1 MKLRIAIAALL
12 TFGVGLMPAHAES
25 ESAPTAAQREDD
37 RRILVMLKL
46 GPTHYRPGA
55 DYGGS
60 GYGDSI
66 GQAARRRL
74 AERIASEHHLKLVDN
89 WAMQIVGVDCVIMT
103 VPDDRSLES
112 VTDELSTLPTVAWSQ
127 PLNKFHL
134 ESAPHDRTS
143 NRPNDRLFRAQPA
156 AIRWRL
162 ADLHRMATGRGVTIA
177 VVDSRIDAAHPD
189 LSGQIARVANF
200 VDDNRR
206 GAERH
211 GTGIAGIIAARTNNQ
226 VGIAGVAPGAR
237 VLGLRAC
244 WERSA
249 DERAI
254 CDSISLARA
263 LSYAIENHANVINL
277 SLSGPDDR
285 LIETL
290 IRIAMSRGS
299 TVVVAVDEAR
309 ADNGFP
315 ATVPGVIPVA
325 DESLSSNRAG
335 VYIAPGTAVPTTEP
349 GGKWDLVD
357 GSSYAAAHV
366 SGLVALVQQVNRA
379 NGRPN
384 LAGSLGRSGPI
395 DACAVLTRAASVT
408 EDRCAQN

>member
-1 MKLRIAIAALL
+1 MKFRIAIAALL
-12 TFGVGLMPAHAES
+12 MLGIGAVTARAGFAATPTE
-25 ESAPTAAQREDD
+25 APREDD

-60 GYGDSI
+60 GYGDAI

-103 VPDDRSLES
+103 VPDDRPLER
-112 VTDELSTLPTVAWSQ
+112 VTSELSALPTVAWSQ
-127 PLNKFHL
+127 PLNTFHL
-134 ESAPHDRTS
+134 ESAPHDRVAS
-143 NRPNDRLFRAQPA
+143 RPNDRLYPAQPA
-156 AIRWRL
+156 ATRWRL
-162 ADLHRMATGRGVTIA
+162 ADLHKLATGRGVTIA
-177 VVDSRIDAAHPD
+177 VVDSRIDTAHPD
-189 LSGQIARVANF
+189 LSGQIASASNF

-206 GAERH
+206 AAERH

-237 VLGLRAC
+237 LLGLRAC
-244 WERSA
+244 WEA
-249 DERAI
+249 NVNERAV

-263 LSYAIENHANVINL
+263 LSFAIERRANIINL

-290 IRIAMSRGS
+290 IRIALSRGS
-299 TVVVAVDEAR
+299 TVVVAVDDNR
-309 ADNGFP
+309 PDNGFP
-315 ATVPGVIPVA
+315 ASVRGVIPVA
-325 DESLSSNRAG
+325 DESLSGNRTG

-379 NGRPN
+379 KGHGN
-384 LAGSLGRSGPI
+384 LATNLGRSGRI

-408 EDRCAQN
+408 EDRCAPD